1 MHSDLIKC
9 FFSKSGEI
17 NEKVELWHRICDG
30 FPVKICLSLQKDR
43 LYYYFPFPSRILKGI
58 KTIYYTKKNTPDSP
72 WFVSSGLV
80 CPFLSRKLI

>member
-43 LYYYFPFPSRILKGI
+43 LYYYFLFPSRILKGI
-58 KTIYYTKKNTPDSP
+58 KTIYYTKKTHLILPGLSLLVS
-72 WFVSSGLV
+72 FVLFFQES
-80 CPFLSRKLI
+80 